1 MSAPAHGAEYFCRSR
16 ISRFVPCPFRSSSAQ
31 EKAPVRIDFRRS
43 LGYTN
48 HVGSLNHAQCGVW
61 QSRNPDNFWR

>member
-1 MSAPAHGAEYFCRSR
+1 MLKTRAASAQGGCCIVYGFLSPSAEYFCRSC

-48 HVGSLNHAQCGVW
+48 HVGSL
-61 QSRNPDNFWR
+61 